1 MDGGGFKC
9 RYVVDKKG
17 EAFLDGV
24 DFAVVYLR
32 LVSKGAMIAVDVGE
46 VLPLEGIVYC
56 VDGSGAAYGT

>member
-9 RYVVDKKG
+9 RYVFEAKG

-32 LVSKGAMIAVDVGE
+32 LVSKGAMVAVDVGG
-46 VLPLEGIVYC
+46 VLPLEGIMYC
-56 VDGSGAAYGT
+56 VDGPGAACGT